1 MKPEQDL
8 RIVSTRVL
16 TGPNV
21 FAPLPLVRLELALGR
36 YAQATLASLGEGF
49 RRNAIALLPSI
60 GEGAGNDSHDPFHAP
75 GSGFAWLIGEI
86 ALDLQRHLGAE
97 VRHCRAEPVSP
108 AGVCAVQYAL
118 WDDEVARRAAG
129 LAVDLLLR
137 LMSVS
142 ASAGPWSAAQE
153 REQVLKRLRPH
164 ALDLITMAM
173 VRAAVGRDIPWY
185 RLVPRKQFVQ
195 LGQGA
200 RQKHIR
206 ESASTH
212 TSSTGRYLSKDKNA
226 TNALLARIG
235 IPVPPQRLVTSV
247 EEAVEAAAA
256 LGFPVVTKPLDR
268 GNGKGVSVGLQHA
281 DAVRWGFSEAAKYG
295 DEVIVE
301 RFVAGEDHRI
311 LVVDGRMVAA
321 AKRIPGHV
329 VGDGERTIA
338 QLVEL
343 INADPRRGTEYDQV
357 MVRLE
362 FDAQAAQVLGEAG
375 LTRESIPARGEV
387 VPLRRTANVST
398 GGTCEDVTERI
409 HPDNRDAAIRA
420 SRVLGLNVAG
430 ADFLSTD
437 ITRSYREI
445 GGGIC
450 EVNFSPGL
458 RPHWN
463 ANPERDV
470 VGPILETMFPPGAE
484 SRIPIAAVIGGSAG
498 GVCRLLAHVLACP
511 GRHVGLATAEG
522 VEIDGRLL
530 ASGDMTGPG
539 GASALLLDPSVDA
552 AILECSLPAL
562 ITHGL
567 TVDRCDVAAVL
578 PASART
584 GRGREERAAMGI
596 LIGAAKTAVVLDP
609 DDPDYP
615 GWSSG
620 LTPERLIL
628 AGARVPNERLAAHRA
643 AGGRA
648 LTLSGANKD
657 LALEAHAGDRRL
669 WALPRAEI
677 PLLHA
682 ARPDAAGI
690 LCAAA
695 ALALGLGVEAERLLA
710 ALRSQ
715 PPQH

>member
-1 MKPEQDL
+1 M
-8 RIVSTRVL
+8 RITGTQVF

-21 FAPLPLVRLELALGR
+21 HAPVPLVRLELALGR
-36 YAQATLASLGEGF
+36 YAQATLASLGDDF
-49 RRNAIALLPSI
+49 RRNAIALLP
-60 GEGAGNDSHDPFHAP
+60 GLERGTGNAPHDAFQAP
-75 GSGFAWLIGEI
+75 GIGFARLIGEI

-97 VRHCRAEPVSP
+97 VRYCRADAASP
-108 AGVCAVQYAL
+108 AGSAVVQYEL
-118 WDDEVARRAAG
+118 WDDGVARVAAQ

-137 LMSVS
+137 LTS
-142 ASAGPWSAAQE
+142 ASASASRWNAGQQ
-153 REQVLKRLRPH
+153 REDVLRRLRPH

-173 VRAAVGRDIPWY
+173 VRAAVERDIPWY
-185 RLVPRKQFVQ
+185 RLIPRKPFVQ

-226 TNALLARIG
+226 TNALLERIG
-235 IPVPPQRLVTSV
+235 IPVPAQRLVTKV
-247 EEAVEAAAA
+247 QEAIEAAQA

-268 GNGKGVSVGLQHA
+268 GNGKGVSVGLSHA
-281 DAVRWGFSEAAKYG
+281 DAVRWGFSEALKYG
-295 DEVIVE
+295 EQVIVE

-311 LVVDGRMVAA
+311 LVVDGKMIAA

-338 QLVEL
+338 QLVEVT
-343 INADPRRGTEYDQV
+343 NADPRRGTEYDQV

-362 FDAQAAQVLGEAG
+362 FDAQAEQVLGEAG
-375 LTRESIPARGEV
+375 LTRDSVPARGRI

-463 ANPERDV
+463 ANPARDV
-470 VGPILETMFPPGAE
+470 VGPILETMFAPGAA
-484 SRIPIAAVIGGSAG
+484 SRIPIAAVMGTPAA
-498 GVCRLLAHVLACP
+498 GVCRMLAHVLASR
-511 GRHVGLATAEG
+511 GHRIGLATGRG

-530 ASGDMTGPG
+530 AAGDMTGPN
-539 GASALLLDPSVDA
+539 GASTLLFDPGVDA
-552 AILECSLPAL
+552 AILECDSAAVLA
-562 ITHGL
+562 HGL
-567 TVDRCDVAAVL
+567 PVDRCDVAAVVT
-578 PASART
+578 SAGET
-584 GRGREERAAMGI
+584 GAGPEAKAAARI
-596 LIGAAKTAVVLDP
+596 LIDAARIAVILDP
-609 DDPDYP
+609 DDPEYLER
-615 GWSSG
+615 SAG
-620 LTPERLIL
+620 LTAERLIL
-628 AGARVPNERLAAHRA
+628 AAAHARGDRFAAHIA

-648 LTLSGANKD
+648 VILSGANKD
-657 LALEAHAGDRRL
+657 LALEVRAAGKRV
-669 WALPRAEI
+669 WALP
-677 PLLHA
+677 A
-682 ARPDAAGI
+682 AQIADLSTASSEAAGWT
-690 LCAAA
+690 CTAV
-695 ALALGLGVEAERLLA
+695 ALAVGLGVETDRIQA
-710 ALRSQ
+710 ALRLR
-715 PPQH
+715 PART